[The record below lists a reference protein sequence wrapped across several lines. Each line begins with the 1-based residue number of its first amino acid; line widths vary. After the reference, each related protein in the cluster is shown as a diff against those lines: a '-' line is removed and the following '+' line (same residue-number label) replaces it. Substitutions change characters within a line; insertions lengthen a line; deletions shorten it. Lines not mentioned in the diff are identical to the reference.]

1 MLFVW
6 VFCSLKS
13 VLKVRPLS
21 EEESS
26 SRVNMDPVEPSH
38 QPNEPSIAHEQADIT
53 TKEVTTDEVQTAWLA
68 RDIAPGPSR
77 VKLPPVFT
85 KTSSKKKK
93 RRNSGEQPR
102 GGKGNRTIEPVKEET
117 DEGKFQE
124 TG

>member
-26 SRVNMDPVEPSH
+26 RRVNMDPVEPSH
-38 QPNEPSIAHEQADIT
+38 QPKEPSIAHEQADIT
-53 TKEVTTDEVQTAWLA
+53 TNEVTTDEAAWLA
-68 RDIAPGPSR
+68 RDIAPGPAR
-77 VKLPPVFT
+77 VKLPPVST

-93 RRNSGEQPR
+93 RRNSREQPR
-102 GGKGNRTIEPVKEET
+102 GGKANRTIEPVKEET